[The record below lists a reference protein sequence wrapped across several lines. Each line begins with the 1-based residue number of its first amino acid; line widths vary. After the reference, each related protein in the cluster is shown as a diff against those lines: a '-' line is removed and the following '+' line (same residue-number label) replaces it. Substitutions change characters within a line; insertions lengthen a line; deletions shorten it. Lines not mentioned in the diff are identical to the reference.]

1 MLRWKV
7 EMSVLRKTIRQIIL
21 ESYAPEY
28 EGPVYGRP
36 NKKDK
41 EGDSLWHQFQDW
53 LNGDDR
59 ADGKLAVSSKYK
71 SRSPSLKKVIDAL
84 NSARH
89 DTDKEDLI
97 NFLNDINTQYVRGKG
112 KVLFEGLG
120 QPELDSASRIAG
132 VAHQNQF
139 RRDGQ
144 PYIMHPTAV
153 QAITKRYYP
162 DNIEAQ
168 ILAMLHDVMEDG
180 PAQSGLTRRQLY
192 RMVKDAI
199 PDDTTAQQSIMNALR
214 VMTHSKRTHP
224 VYEDYLQLVFSNPLA
239 AIVKIS
245 DLIHNLSHNP
255 SERQIR
261 KYRNALKRVAIPL
274 HIAPGHRKKLE
285 DILQ

>member
-1 MLRWKV
+1 MKLLRETV
-7 EMSVLRKTIRQIIL
+7 RKIIL
-21 ESYAPEY
+21 E
-28 EGPVYGRP
+28 
-36 NKKDK
+36 
-41 EGDSLWHQFQDW
+41 
-53 LNGDDR
+53 
-59 ADGKLAVSSKYK
+59 
-71 SRSPSLKKVIDAL
+71 
-84 NSARH
+84 
-89 DTDKEDLI
+89 
-97 NFLNDINTQYVRGKG
+97 
-112 KVLFEGLG
+112 LG
-120 QPELDSASRIAG
+120 QAELDAASRVAG

-180 PAQSGLTRRQLY
+180 PAQSGLTRRQLF

-199 PDDTTAQQSIMNALR
+199 PGDSLAQQSIMNALR

-224 VYEDYLQLVFSNPLA
+224 VYEDYLQLVFSNELA

-255 SERQIR
+255 SDRQIT
-261 KYRNALKRVAIPL
+261 KYRNALKKVPIPSHVAL
-274 HIAPGHRKKLE
+274 GHRKKLE